1 LLREAI
7 SAISAS
13 AKKAL
18 PSASTSTRPSS
29 VSIGAAWAVACRE
42 CSKRE
47 CFGPR
52 RAHVPFARSGIG
64 WIAMFSLQTMFGKG
78 DRFYT
83 LLESSAG
90 AARDGAKA
98 LQALLEAHGEPM
110 LLDGFRAARRREKEL
125 AAQISEA
132 LVNTFVTAL
141 DREDIEAMSSAL
153 YRIPKTI
160 EKFAERYVI
169 VAKRVEGID
178 FASRAGLLMSAT
190 EGVVEMVGELRNG
203 MNIGRMRKLQ
213 DRLQA
218 VESEADRLLLEPY
231 RTQYLGSDDP
241 IRTMLVKDLFE
252 LLEKAIDRC
261 RDVGNV
267 IYSIVLKNS

>member
-1 LLREAI
+1 
-7 SAISAS
+7 
-13 AKKAL
+13 
-18 PSASTSTRPSS
+18 
-29 VSIGAAWAVACRE
+29 
-42 CSKRE
+42 
-47 CFGPR
+47 
-52 RAHVPFARSGIG
+52 
-64 WIAMFSLQTMFGKG
+64 MFSLQTMFGKG

-90 AARDGAKA
+90 AARDSAKA

-110 LLDGFRAARRREKEL
+110 LLDSFRAARRREKEL
-125 AAQISEA
+125 AGQISEA
-132 LVNTFVTAL
+132 LINTFVTAL

-190 EGVVEMVGELRNG
+190 EGVAEMVSELRNG
-203 MNIGRMRKLQ
+203 MSIGRMRKLQ

-218 VESEADRLLLEPY
+218 TESEADRLLLEPY
-231 RTQYLGSDDP
+231 RDLYLGSNDP
-241 IRTMLVKDLFE
+241 IRMMLAKDLFE